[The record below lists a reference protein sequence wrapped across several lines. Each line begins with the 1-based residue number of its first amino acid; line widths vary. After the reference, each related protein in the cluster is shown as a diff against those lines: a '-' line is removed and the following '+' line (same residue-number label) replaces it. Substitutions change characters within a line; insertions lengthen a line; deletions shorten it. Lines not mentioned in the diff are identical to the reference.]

1 MRPRWA
7 QLLAMCCLRN
17 AQPFQFMHSVGS
29 ATGAWCSI
37 GQRTAYF
44 NSCAPRWAQPLPK
57 HKPIEATLFQF
68 MHPVWDAT
76 ARFRYYIAIYTI
88 FCIYILFFIQSYLII
103 TSIPLYL
110 ILGNVRKKV
119 FRYSSGL
126 FNMIFHIVFI
136 SLQIRTFC
144 FARVI
149 AV

>member
-76 ARFRYYIAIYTI
+76 EFAWDTQK
-88 FCIYILFFIQSYLII
+88 IQ
-103 TSIPLYL
+103 
-110 ILGNVRKKV
+110 
-119 FRYSSGL
+119 
-126 FNMIFHIVFI
+126 
-136 SLQIRTFC
+136 
-144 FARVI
+144 
-149 AV
+149 

>member
-76 ARFRYYIAIYTI
+76 KHAVPKTI
-88 FCIYILFFIQSYLII
+88 SGNI
-103 TSIPLYL
+103 SIHASRMGCNCK
-110 ILGNVRKKV
+110 I
-119 FRYSSGL
+119 
-126 FNMIFHIVFI
+126 
-136 SLQIRTFC
+136 
-144 FARVI
+144 
-149 AV
+149 